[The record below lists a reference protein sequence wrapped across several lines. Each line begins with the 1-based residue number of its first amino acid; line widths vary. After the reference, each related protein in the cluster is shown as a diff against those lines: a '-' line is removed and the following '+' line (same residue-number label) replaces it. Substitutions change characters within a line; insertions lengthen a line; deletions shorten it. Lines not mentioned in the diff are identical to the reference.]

1 MQFSKRFPFISFEKE
16 ASQRSQFPETGD
28 QIEDQPEM
36 GTGHTTPPLAEI
48 DTTGVATL
56 SSVLG
61 LAQENPDEI
70 LKREG
75 RKIYEEMV
83 DKDAHLNAVY
93 TTRRLAL
100 SRIPWEI
107 KPADSSSEA
116 KTHADF
122 VRDAIMNCRGL
133 FAEDIRQLADA
144 IGKGFSVL
152 EIRYKFIQSGRWK
165 GKYGLKE
172 LVFHKQRYWRF
183 RKQQVKKLTSE
194 EVLFVGDNDFSGQ
207 TVPWEKVIHYAYM
220 ADDNLYGNAAFKP
233 LYFMFW
239 FKKEAGWKLWVVFL
253 EKFAAPTVV
262 GKYPPK
268 AKDPEKEKLLECIT
282 VIQQETGITIPDTM
296 SLEFM
301 EASHAG
307 PASYATLIDA
317 CNAEIS
323 KVLLGATQ
331 TVQEGRRGSYALA
344 RTHSEVRRER
354 VEADAIDIMDV
365 IQQQLVKRLV
375 DYNFKTEEY
384 PQFLMRFPQE
394 RTIPLEEGPGQPE
407 KVGPES
413 EVFPLPG
420 EVDEKLAGPELTPEE
435 QEIKLTPE
443 KQEIELT
450 PEKEEIRLAP
460 EVQEAKLAPEQE
472 ISPPLYRETQY
483 GQIPASLV
491 EAAEKTQGR
500 IMQDYERQLKAGHKP
515 EAHVNAKYFKKAW
528 LEILPEQQAFHEAG
542 RISEDLKLALS
553 RHVFSEQLEIDVAAK
568 KIHDIFAAQMWS
580 RYGILPTT
588 LKHSA
593 HDG

>member
-16 ASQRSQFPETGD
+16 TSQRSQILETGN
-28 QIEDQPEM
+28 QIGERPEA
-36 GTGHTTPPLAEI
+36 GTGYKTPPPLAEI
-48 DTTGVATL
+48 DTSGVATL
-56 SSVLG
+56 SSRLG
-61 LAQENPDEI
+61 LAQENPDAI

-75 RKIYEEMV
+75 RKIYDEMV

-107 KPADSSSEA
+107 KPANSSPEA
-116 KTHADF
+116 KIHADF

-144 IGKGFSVL
+144 IGKGFSIL
-152 EIRYKFIQSGRWK
+152 EIRYKFIESGKWK
-165 GKYGLKE
+165 GKYGLSE

-183 RKQQVKKLTSE
+183 KKQQIKKLTSE
-194 EVLFVGDNDFSGQ
+194 EVLFVGDSDFSGQ

-268 AKDPEKEKLLECIT
+268 AKEPEKEKLLECIAA
-282 VIQQETGITIPDTM
+282 IQQETGITIPETM

-307 PASYATLIDA
+307 PASYATLIEA
-317 CNAEIS
+317 CNAEMS

-331 TVQEGRRGSYALA
+331 TVQEGHRGSYALA
-344 RTHSEVRRER
+344 KTHSDVRRER

-375 DYNFKTEEY
+375 DYNFKTEVY
-384 PQFLMRFPQE
+384 PQFLMRFPQT
-394 RTIPLEEGPGQPE
+394 RTVPLEEGPGRPE
-407 KVGPES
+407 VVGPES

-420 EVDEKLAGPELTPEE
+420 ETDEKLAGPELTPEE

-443 KQEIELT
+443 KEELELT
-450 PEKEEIRLAP
+450 PEKEEIRLTP
-460 EVQEAKLAPEQE
+460 EKQEAMLAPEQ
-472 ISPPLYRETQY
+472 IVSPPLYKETRY
-483 GQIPASLV
+483 NRIPAGLT
-491 EAAEKTQGR
+491 EAAERTMSRVIVDFQ
-500 IMQDYERQLKAGHKP
+500 QQHKAGRKP
-515 EAHVNAKYFKKAW
+515 EPHVNAKYFKRAW
-528 LEILPEQQAFHEAG
+528 LEILPEQEAFQEAG
-542 RISEDLKLALS
+542 RIAEDLKLALN
-553 RHVFSEQLEIDVAAK
+553 RYVFSEQLEPDAAAK
-568 KIHDIFAAQMWS
+568 KIRDIFAVQLWS
-580 RYGILPTT
+580 RYSILSPQFFRTE
-588 LKHSA
+588 
-593 HDG
+593 